1 MKEFPFILFAFLLL
15 NFSACQPKNLPTVMT
30 IQGDHIVCKVSHQTT
45 QTELVDFTKK
55 LLEKNIVLDL
65 TGTQYLEEGTL
76 KQLQFAVMLPDG
88 TIGTAAADIVGLQ
101 YRYYGFE
108 FNPSAAVSFR
118 AGSFE

>member
-1 MKEFPFILFAFLLL
+1 MKVFPFMLFACLLL
-15 NFSACQPKNLPTVMT
+15 SLSACQPKNLPTVMT

-45 QTELVDFTKK
+45 QSELTAFTKK

-65 TGTQYLEEGTL
+65 TGTQYLEGGTL
-76 KQLQFAVMLPDG
+76 KQLQFAVMFPDG

-108 FNPSAAVSFR
+108 FNPSAGVSFR

>member
-1 MKEFPFILFAFLLL
+1 MKVFPFMLFACLLL
-15 NFSACQPKNLPTVMT
+15 SLSACQPKNLPTVMT

-45 QTELVDFTKK
+45 QSELTAFTKK

-65 TGTQYLEEGTL
+65 TGTQYLEGGTL
-76 KQLQFAVMLPDG
+76 KQLQFAVMFPDG

>member
-1 MKEFPFILFAFLLL
+1 
-15 NFSACQPKNLPTVMT
+15 MT

-45 QTELVDFTKK
+45 QSELTAFTKK

-65 TGTQYLEEGTL
+65 TGTQYLEGGTL
-76 KQLQFAVMLPDG
+76 KQLQFAVMFPDG

>member
-1 MKEFPFILFAFLLL
+1 MKVFPFVLFACLLL
-15 NFSACQPKNLPTVMT
+15 SLSACQPKNLPTVMT

-45 QTELVDFTKK
+45 QSELTAFTKK

-65 TGTQYLEEGTL
+65 TGTQYLEGGTL
-76 KQLQFAVMLPDG
+76 KQLQFAVMFPDG